1 MKFLI
6 TVILVSSTFYTVAQK
21 HCKCDAKD
29 IANWKYKEIGKN
41 DDVLKGQPEFQHPV
55 TTFYRNQG
63 SWYNPDKDQNV
74 KLKSI
79 EFYKFDA
86 IAKNEPFTSIK
97 S

>member
-1 MKFLI
+1 MFPLA
-6 TVILVSSTFYTVAQK
+6 VFSQK
-21 HCKCDAKD
+21 HCKCNADK
-29 IANWKYKEIGKN
+29 IAGWDTRDKGLNHEILN
-41 DDVLKGQPEFQHPV
+41 GQPDFQHPV

-63 SWYNPDKDQNV
+63 SWYNPDKYQNV

-79 EFYKFDA
+79 EFYKFGA